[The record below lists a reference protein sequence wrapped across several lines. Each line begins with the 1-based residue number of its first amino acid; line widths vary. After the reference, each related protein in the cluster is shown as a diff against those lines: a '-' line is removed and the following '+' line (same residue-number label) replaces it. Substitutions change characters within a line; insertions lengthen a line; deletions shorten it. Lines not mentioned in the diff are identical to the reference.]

1 MQKRTRL
8 IRGNFTSCSNTCSN
22 LPAEMDTTYMKNHQC
37 HLMSK
42 LIFLCS
48 YYRADAYIRSQVLY
62 LLSIT
67 HILQKNKKLGSPKRW
82 SLQPKSSFVA
92 SSLFLFC
99 IHTQQH
105 LRKLVR
111 LPHFTCIKIL
121 ILFSINETCMYVSDI
136 NDMENKLNSALIFF
150 NFL

>member
-8 IRGNFTSCSNTCSN
+8 IRGNFTSCSNTCST
-22 LPAEMDTTYMKNHQC
+22 LLAEMDTTYMKK
-37 HLMSK
+37 LSK
-42 LIFLCS
+42 SLNVKTYFC
-48 YYRADAYIRSQVLY
+48 VF
-62 LLSIT
+62 
-67 HILQKNKKLGSPKRW
+67 ILQSWCLYKKPSALSSLHHTHTTKNKKLGSPKRW